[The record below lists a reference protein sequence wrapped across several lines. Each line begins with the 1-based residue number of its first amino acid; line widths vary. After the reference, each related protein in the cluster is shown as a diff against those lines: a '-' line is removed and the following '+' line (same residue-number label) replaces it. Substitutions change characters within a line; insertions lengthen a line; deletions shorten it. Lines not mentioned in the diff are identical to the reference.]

1 MSTAADTES
10 AVRRHRLLPMR
21 GRDPRERHR
30 SATPLELLFDLAFV
44 VSFAQAGD
52 QFAHYLAK
60 GHIASGI
67 AGFAWVVLWVCWAW
81 ISYAFFASAFDTD
94 DWFHRILTMVQMVGV
109 VIIALG
115 IPDVFSSIDHGGV
128 LDFRIMAVGYVVMRL
143 AMVAMWVRV
152 ARQSPQYRRT
162 AVVYIVFTA
171 GAQLGWVVVAF
182 SGIRSLP
189 LLLALIAVLTLVEL
203 AGPVVATWDTR
214 HGRGD
219 WEGTPWHPHH
229 IVERYGLLMIIT
241 LGEGV
246 LGTIAAVAALV
257 DHVGWSGEAV
267 LVAVAGVGITF
278 GLWWCYFIVP
288 SGAVLAR
295 HRNRKWAWGYGHIAL
310 FGSVAAV
317 GAGLHVA
324 AYAAEGVAVIGT
336 LGVVLT
342 VAIPVVLFG
351 VVYFALYSI
360 LFRAVDAFHLGLAAG
375 MLAVL
380 AVGVLAAVAGV
391 PLGWCLLIVTLSP
404 WVIVLGYETTGYRHV
419 SADVARE
426 G

>member
-1 MSTAADTES
+1 M
-10 AVRRHRLLPMR
+10 
-21 GRDPRERHR
+21 
-30 SATPLELLFDLAFV
+30 
-44 VSFAQAGD
+44 
-52 QFAHYLAK
+52 
-60 GHIASGI
+60 
-67 AGFAWVVLWVCWAW
+67 
-81 ISYAFFASAFDTD
+81 
-94 DWFHRILTMVQMVGV
+94 
-109 VIIALG
+109 
-115 IPDVFSSIDHGGV
+115 
-128 LDFRIMAVGYVVMRL
+128 
-143 AMVAMWVRV
+143 
-152 ARQSPQYRRT
+152 
-162 AVVYIVFTA
+162 
-171 GAQLGWVVVAF
+171 
-182 SGIRSLP
+182 
-189 LLLALIAVLTLVEL
+189 
-203 AGPVVATWDTR
+203 
-214 HGRGD
+214 
-219 WEGTPWHPHH
+219 
-229 IVERYGLLMIIT
+229 
-241 LGEGV
+241 
-246 LGTIAAVAALV
+246 
-257 DHVGWSGEAV
+257 GWSGEAV